1 MYNQNRN
8 YTLIFI
14 IMSLVACTSKQS
26 NYVEDSSF
34 AEICKNLPVAAN
46 EELPLSSAS
55 DDWFQVYESYEGVYS
70 IVEPYQFQMS
80 ISHLILGNDRAL
92 LFDTGMGILPIKPVV
107 ERITNLP
114 LVVLNSHT
122 HFDHVGGNA
131 EFSNILAIESAYTKQ
146 NMLGFKHDEV
156 AGDVAVEAFCGEAPT
171 GLDVNGYHTR
181 AWSASNYIADGQSID
196 LGGRVIE
203 VLQVPGH
210 TPDAIALLDRED
222 GLLFTGDTFY
232 DDNLWLFSPE
242 TSLDDYSNSID
253 RLVGI
258 EKRIQYLFG
267 AHTSARVDAGKLAQ
281 VKISLQ
287 KLRSGSIKP
296 VKKIGERLVYQIDG
310 INFVTSKSALE
321 GKQIDITKGASGL

>member
-1 MYNQNRN
+1 MFKRNHN
-8 YTLIFI
+8 YTLIFTL
-14 IMSLVACTSKQS
+14 MFLVSCTSEQS

-34 AEICKNLPVAAN
+34 AQICKNLPVAAN
-46 EELPLSSAS
+46 KELPLSSAS

-70 IVEPYQFQMS
+70 IVEPFQFQMS

-107 ERITNLP
+107 ERITSLP
-114 LVVLNSHT
+114 VVVLNSHT

-156 AGDVAVEAFCGEAPT
+156 AGDVAVEAFCGEAPA
-171 GLDVNGYHTR
+171 GFDVNSYHTR
-181 AWSASNYIADGQSID
+181 AWSASKYITDGESIN

-203 VLQVPGH
+203 IMQVPGH
-210 TPDAIALLDRED
+210 TPDAVALLDRENE
-222 GLLFTGDTFY
+222 LLFTGDTFY

-253 RLVGI
+253 RLVSI
-258 EKRIQYLFG
+258 EDDVKYIFG
-267 AHTSARVDAGKLAQ
+267 AHTSARVKTGRLAEVQ
-281 VKISLQ
+281 ASLK
-287 KLRSGSIKP
+287 KLRSGEFEPMNEIQ
-296 VKKIGERLVYQIDG
+296 GRLIYEIDG
-310 INFVTSKSALE
+310 VNFVTSKFALE
-321 GKQIDITKGASGL
+321 GKQGDTRKGATGL